1 MSYQRK
7 IIVCIAVFISLSG
20 VIASATDQQ
29 SLEKLLNDAYD
40 GKILQLKIANA
51 SNQLHFDENGDSL
64 DQVKEGPWTSSG
76 LLKVDNVIVKNNE
89 IELKAG
95 RVIVALRKI
104 DNHLEPFLIPTD
116 EVVLLYSRRTPNTAD
131 DKQLLNSLTQIFM
144 GGSLDKALLGSWKS
158 DVDFADVNLRN
169 GQKALDSHLKNGV
182 MGYLSG
188 NRPVY
193 GHVSGMIP
201 PKASYDPIPD
211 FPDPVQRAKSNEIK
225 AVGLIVNEKGQA
237 ELPFL
242 FNANAGQA
250 EIDMLAAVAHWR
262 FHPAKKQN
270 QPVAAFVAIEM
281 DLPH

>member
-1 MSYQRK
+1 MKYRK
-7 IIVCIAVFISLSG
+7 LFVSLGVSIVLIASV
-20 VIASATDQQ
+20 ASATDQQ

-40 GKILQLKIANA
+40 GKILRLKAADA
-51 SNQLHFDENGDSL
+51 SDELHFDENGNSL
-64 DQVKEGPWTSSG
+64 GRVKESAWTTSG
-76 LLKVDNVIVKNNE
+76 LLKVDNVIVKGDE
-89 IELKAG
+89 IELQTK
-95 RVIVALRKI
+95 RVIVALRRNS
-104 DNHLEPFLIPTD
+104 NHLEPFLITTN
-116 EVVLLYSRRTPNTAD
+116 ETVMLYSRFASNAAD
-131 DKQLLNSLTQIFM
+131 DRHILSTFSKIFV
-144 GGSLDKALLGSWKS
+144 GGSLDGALLGSWKS

-201 PKASYDPIPD
+201 PKASYDPLPD
-211 FPDPVQRAKSNEIK
+211 FPDPVQRGKSNEIT

-250 EIDMLAAVAHWR
+250 EIDMLAAVVHWR
-262 FHPAKKQN
+262 FHPARKQN
-270 QPVAAFVAIEM
+270 QPVAAFVAVEM

>member
-1 MSYQRK
+1 MRYRK
-7 IIVCIAVFISLSG
+7 LFVSLSVFIVLTARL
-20 VIASATDQQ
+20 ASATDTQ

-40 GKILQLKIANA
+40 GKILRLKAADA
-51 SNQLHFDENGDSL
+51 SDELHFDENGNSL
-64 DQVKEGPWTSSG
+64 GQVKESAWTTSG
-76 LLKVDNVIVKNNE
+76 LLKVDNVIVENDE
-89 IELKAG
+89 IELQTK
-95 RVIVALRKI
+95 RVIVALRRNS
-104 DNHLEPFLIPTD
+104 NHLEPFLIPTN
-116 EVVLLYSRRTPNTAD
+116 EIVLLYSRLASNAAD
-131 DKQLLNSLTQIFM
+131 NKRLLNTFSKIFV
-144 GGSLDKALLGSWKS
+144 GGSLDEALLESWKS

-169 GQKALDSHLKNGV
+169 GQKALKSHLKDGI

-211 FPDPVQRAKSNEIK
+211 FPDPVQRGKSNEIK

-242 FNANAGQA
+242 FNANAGEA

-262 FHPAKKQN
+262 FHPARKQN
-270 QPVAAFVAIEM
+270 QPVAAFIAIEM
-281 DLPH
+281 D